1 MKRALML
8 SMLLVF
14 LINSGEAARK
24 ITVKGIRSSSNDN
37 HARIVVDV
45 DGPIKYTSSRLSDPD
60 RLYFDLEDCKLS
72 GNVKASIP
80 INNGIIEAV
89 RTSQF
94 NMETVRV
101 VLDIPGLDSFSSFTL
116 SDPNRLVIDVNS
128 RNPLISPKNKIR
140 KNKKFI
146 GVRRVVIDAGH
157 GGKDPG
163 ATGPGRLREKDVVLD
178 IAKRLGK
185 ILRED
190 NGLEVIYTR
199 DKDLFVPLNERTE
212 IANSNGADLFI
223 SIHVNASRRRKARG
237 IETYFLNWTNNK
249 EASRVAARE
258 NRITFKKMQKVQGD
272 LQMILLDLARDNKS
286 RESKELAFSIQNSIV
301 SNLKKNYRRIE
312 DHKVKWALFYV
323 LIGAQMP
330 SVLVETSFISN
341 HEEEKRLST
350 AKYRGRIAEAIAIGI
365 SDYIRKSTLIVKI
378 PGENAYYDDSASLTR
393 EMHFSG

>member
-1 MKRALML
+1 MKRLLIL
-8 SMLLVF
+8 SLLLVF
-14 LINSGEAARK
+14 LLNTGEASNK

-45 DGPIKYTSSRLSDPD
+45 DGPIKYTSRRLSDPD
-60 RLYFDLEDCKLS
+60 RLYFDLKGCTLS
-72 GNVKASIP
+72 GDVKASIP
-80 INNGIIEAV
+80 LNNGIIKAV

-94 NMETVRV
+94 NRETVRV

-128 RNPLISPKNKIR
+128 RNPLISPKNKIT
-140 KNKKFI
+140 KNKKSI
-146 GVRRVVIDAGH
+146 GIRRVVIDAGH

-163 ATGPGRLREKDVVLD
+163 ATGPGGLREKDVVLD

-185 ILRED
+185 ILRE
-190 NGLEVIYTR
+190 NKGLEVIYTR

-258 NRITFKKMQKVQGD
+258 NSISYKKMQKVQGE
-272 LQMILLDLARDNKS
+272 LQMILLDLARNNKS
-286 RESKELAFSIQNSIV
+286 DQSMKLASSIQNSMV
-301 SNLKKNYRRIE
+301 SSLKKNYSRVE
-312 DHKVKWALFYV
+312 DNKVKWALFYV

-341 HEEEKRLST
+341 HEEEKRLAT

-378 PGENAYYDDSASLTR
+378 PGENA
-393 EMHFSG
+393 

>member
-1 MKRALML
+1 ML
-8 SMLLVF
+8 SLLLVF
-14 LINSGEAARK
+14 LLNSGEAANK
-24 ITVKGIRSSSNDN
+24 ITVNGIRSSSNDN

-60 RLYFDLEDCKLS
+60 RLFFDLKDCTLS
-72 GNVKASIP
+72 GNVNASIP
-80 INNGIIEAV
+80 LNNGIIKAV

-94 NMETVRV
+94 NRKTVRV
-101 VLDIPGLDSFSSFTL
+101 VLDIQNLESFSSFIL

-128 RNPLISPKNKIR
+128 SKPHISPNRKIA
-140 KNKKFI
+140 KHKKSI
-146 GVRRVVIDAGH
+146 GIKRIVIDAGH

-163 ATGPGRLREKDVVLD
+163 AIGPGRLREKDVVLD

-190 NGLEVIYTR
+190 KGLEVIYTR

-212 IANSNGADLFI
+212 IANSKGADLFI
-223 SIHVNASRRRKARG
+223 SIHVNASRRRSARG

-258 NRITFKKMQKVQGD
+258 NSISYSKMQKVQGE
-272 LQMILLDLARDNKS
+272 LQMILLDLARNNKS
-286 RESKELAFSIQNSIV
+286 DQSMKLASSIQSAMV
-301 SNLKKNYRRIE
+301 SSLKKNYSRIE

-350 AKYRGRIAEAIAIGI
+350 SKYRGRIAEAIARGI
-365 SDYIRKSTLIVKI
+365 ADYIRKSTLIVKI
-378 PGENAYYDDSASLTR
+378 PGENAEHNNSFSLSQR
-393 EMHFSG
+393 IYSN

>member
-1 MKRALML
+1 ML
-8 SMLLVF
+8 AMLLVF
-14 LINSGEAARK
+14 LMNSGEAARK
-24 ITVKGIRSSSNDN
+24 ITVKGIRSSSNNN

-45 DGPIKYTSSRLSDPD
+45 DGPIEYTSSRLSDPD
-60 RLYFDLEDCKLS
+60 RLFFDLKDCTLS
-72 GNVKASIP
+72 GNVNASIP
-80 INNGIIEAV
+80 LNNGIIKAV

-94 NMETVRV
+94 NRGTVRV
-101 VLDIPGLDSFSSFTL
+101 VLDIQDLESFSSFTL

-128 RNPLISPKNKIR
+128 RNPHISREKKITE
-140 KNKKFI
+140 KKKSI
-146 GVRRVVIDAGH
+146 GIRRVVIDAGH

-163 ATGPGRLREKDVVLD
+163 ATGPGGLREKDVVLD

-185 ILRED
+185 ILRE
-190 NGLEVIYTR
+190 NKGLEVIYTR

-258 NRITFKKMQKVQGD
+258 NRITFKKMQKVQGE
-272 LQMILLDLARDNKS
+272 LQMILLDLARNEKKDQS
-286 RESKELAFSIQNSIV
+286 MRLASSIQNTMV
-301 SNLKKNYRRIE
+301 SSLKKNYSRVE
-312 DHKVKWALFYV
+312 DHKVKSALFYV
-323 LIGAQMP
+323 LIGAEMP

-341 HEEEKRLST
+341 REEEKRLST
-350 AKYRGRIAEAIAIGI
+350 AKYRRMIAEAIAIGI

>member
-1 MKRALML
+1 ML
-8 SMLLVF
+8 SLLLVF
-14 LINSGEAARK
+14 LLNTGEAAKK
-24 ITVKGIRSSSNDN
+24 ITVNGIRSSSNDN
-37 HARIVVDV
+37 HARIVVDL
-45 DGPIKYTSSRLSDPD
+45 DGPIKYTASRLSDPD
-60 RLYFDLEDCKLS
+60 RLYFDLKDCTLS

-80 INNGIIEAV
+80 LSNGIIKAV

-94 NMETVRV
+94 NRGTVRV
-101 VLDIPGLDSFSSFTL
+101 VLDILDLESFSSFIL
-116 SDPNRLVIDVNS
+116 QEPNRLVIDVYSKNS
-128 RNPLISPKNKIR
+128 RISR
-140 KNKKFI
+140 KKKSTENKKSI
-146 GVRRVVIDAGH
+146 GIRRVVIDPGH

-163 ATGPGRLREKDVVLD
+163 AIGPGGLREKDIVLD

-190 NGLEVIYTR
+190 KGLEVIYTR

-212 IANSNGADLFI
+212 IANSKGADLFI
-223 SIHVNASRRRKARG
+223 SIHVNASRRRSARG

-258 NRITFKKMQKVQGD
+258 NRISYKKMQKVQGD
-272 LQMILLDLARDNKS
+272 LQMILLSLARDNKQKQ
-286 RESKELAFSIQNSIV
+286 SKELAFSIQNSMV
-301 SNLKKNYRRIE
+301 SSLKKNYSRVE

-378 PGENAYYDDSASLTR
+378 AGENA
-393 EMHFSG
+393 